1 MNFSASW
8 SEGQDL
14 DSLVEAE
21 ALLGRLFDVLDQE
34 LNAVARFDIDVITRI
49 DGDKRELVRQLEEL
63 ATQEKSA
70 AVSTSGEES
79 HEEMRD
85 AKARVSLA
93 AGQVR
98 AMIYANSALLGE
110 AIAAITAKLGV
121 DSSVQGYDNRART
134 VGPTRRSS
142 TTSI

>member
-1 MNFSASW
+1 MNLSASW
-8 SEGQDL
+8 SSGQNL
-14 DSLVEAE
+14 DSLVKAE
-21 ALLGRLFDVLDQE
+21 DLLARLFDVLEQE
-34 LNAVARFDIDVITRI
+34 LQAVARFDIEVVTRL
-49 DGDKRELVRQLEEL
+49 DGDKRELVGQLEAL
-63 ATQEKSA
+63 TGQDA
-70 AVSTSGEES
+70 SGPVAPPSED
-79 HEEMRD
+79 MRE

-110 AIAAITAKLGV
+110 AIAAISAKLGV
-121 DSSVQGYDNRART
+121 DSRVQGYDNRART

>member
-1 MNFSASW
+1 MNLSASW
-8 SEGQDL
+8 SSGQNL
-14 DSLVEAE
+14 DSLVKAE
-21 ALLGRLFDVLDQE
+21 DLLARLFDVLEQE
-34 LNAVARFDIDVITRI
+34 LQAVARFDIEVVTQHRDASHRS
-49 DGDKRELVRQLEEL
+49 ELVGQLEAL
-63 ATQEKSA
+63 TGQDA
-70 AVSTSGEES
+70 SGPVAPPSED
-79 HEEMRD
+79 MRE

-110 AIAAITAKLGV
+110 AIAAISAKLGV
-121 DSSVQGYDNRART
+121 DSRVQGYDNRART

>member
-1 MNFSASW
+1 VNLSASW

-14 DSLVEAE
+14 DSLAKAE
-21 ALLGRLFDVLDQE
+21 SLLGRLFDVLDEE
-34 LNAVARFDIDVITRI
+34 LSAVGRFDIEVITRL

-63 ATQEKSA
+63 TAQENSGA
-70 AVSTSGEES
+70 ARSSSEVSS
-79 HEEMRD
+79 EEMRD
-85 AKARVSLA
+85 AKARVSIA
-93 AGQVR
+93 AGEVR

-110 AIAAITAKLGV
+110 AIAAISAKLGV
-121 DSSVQGYDNRART
+121 DSRVQGYDNRART